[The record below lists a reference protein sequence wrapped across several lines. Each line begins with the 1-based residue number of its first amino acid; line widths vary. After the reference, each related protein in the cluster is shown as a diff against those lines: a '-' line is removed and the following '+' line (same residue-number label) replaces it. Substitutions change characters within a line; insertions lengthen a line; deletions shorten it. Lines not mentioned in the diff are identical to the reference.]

1 MRTAR
6 IPKRVP
12 VGTKYVIE
20 GRSRGAGQ
28 VHVFSRYLVFPDG
41 RCFELPSD
49 APPAAMPCRRRSA
62 SQKAR
67 RH

>member
-1 MRTAR
+1 MQTAR

-20 GRSRGAGQ
+20 GKSRGAAKVQ
-28 VHVFSRYLVFPDG
+28 IFSRYLVFPDG
-41 RCFELPSD
+41 RQFELPAD
-49 APPAAMPCRRRSA
+49 QPVPATSRRRRS
-62 SQKAR
+62 R